1 VKNWFELLGNQRT
14 IKNYSEEFPKFL
26 KYIDAQTPYK
36 TPSQII
42 ESRLEHLTTQDLL
55 KRRYWE
61 NQTIKYKNYL
71 ESKNLRMATVKSHIR
86 TVMSFFS
93 KTGVKLSF
101 NRGELK
107 VNPSEKD
114 KVIREW
120 IPSNEEIRLLY
131 RMAKDSRDRA
141 ILLVL
146 YQSGFSEVDVA
157 TMKIEDF
164 GFYDEKGNW
173 AIGANE
179 DVYHARLR
187 EKRIFYSKAAF
198 RVKLSKKSE

>member
-1 VKNWFELLGNQRT
+1 
-14 IKNYSEEFPKFL
+14 
-26 KYIDAQTPYK
+26 
-36 TPSQII
+36 
-42 ESRLEHLTTQDLL
+42 
-55 KRRYWE
+55 
-61 NQTIKYKNYL
+61 
-71 ESKNLRMATVKSHIR
+71 MATVKSHIR

-101 NRGELK
+101 SRGELK

-146 YQSGFSEVDVA
+146 YQSGFSEL
-157 TMKIEDF
+157 T
-164 GFYDEKGNW
+164 
-173 AIGANE
+173 
-179 DVYHARLR
+179 
-187 EKRIFYSKAAF
+187 
-198 RVKLSKKSE
+198 